1 MEDSQF
7 QSSLQ
12 VLIQGGH
19 IDTLIRLLNDPQIRV
34 EASELLGNS
43 EYETVINTAKHVGQE
58 EYIQRVVSYLSR
70 FINS

>member
-1 MEDSQF
+1 MDEAQF

-12 VLIQGGH
+12 VFLQSGH

-43 EYETVINTAKHVGQE
+43 EYETVIKTAKYVGQE
-58 EYIQRVVSYLSR
+58 EYIQRIVSHLSR
-70 FINS
+70 LMNP